1 MKDQISFMSG
11 LFDTAEAVPPVAN
24 DHHFGEDLAAWI
36 AAKSKNSEFQ
46 FGSPVRTPTGWAEPV
61 TAGGEKFMLGFG
73 LVEGSAGKEYAEWLI
88 TINRPSSWRSGN
100 SGSASRSR
108 LCDHVHNLLREER
121 GIREVQWD

>member
-1 MKDQISFMSG
+1 MRQKPQNLKQRVSMRKPPRRRPAPHSILPNYCAS
-11 LFDTAEAVPPVAN
+11 VPP
-24 DHHFGEDLAAWI
+24 
-36 AAKSKNSEFQ
+36 KNSEFQ

-121 GIREVQWD
+121 EIREVQWD